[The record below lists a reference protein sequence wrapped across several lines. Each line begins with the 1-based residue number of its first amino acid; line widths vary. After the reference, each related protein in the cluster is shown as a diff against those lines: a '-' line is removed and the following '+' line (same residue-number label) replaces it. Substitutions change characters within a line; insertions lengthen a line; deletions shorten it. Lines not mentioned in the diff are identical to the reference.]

1 MFYLQPIEAILFLL
15 QLLSQ
20 DDQYSTPEKSQ
31 WQQEVEYYLPLVLE
45 KVPSEGS

>member
-1 MFYLQPIEAILFLL
+1 MFYLQPIEAILFLP

-31 WQQEVEYYLPLVLE
+31 WQQEVEYNITHLL
-45 KVPSEGS
+45 

>member
-1 MFYLQPIEAILFLL
+1 MFYLQPIEAILFLP

-31 WQQEVEYYLPLVLE
+31 WQQEVEYNITQITHLL
-45 KVPSEGS
+45 